1 MGQVWVSVRPFT
13 REVAPVVRRSLT
25 ALVLGLS
32 LLSFGQ
38 VQAAAPAKTSAKA
51 PPVTLTLF
59 SADAIT
65 AAVQSLVAEYETISG
80 AKLAVVQFP
89 EASRQSTGAELAA
102 AQAAD
107 VVLSARSTM
116 DTLVAQGRVDS
127 ASRIDFGK
135 SFIALAVRTGSARPD
150 IGSRAAFRD
159 TLVNAQSVAYS
170 NNASGMYLIH
180 WLFPHMQL
188 PEDFKNR
195 LVVGNSA
202 GETVARGEAQI
213 GLQQMSE
220 LQSISG
226 VEIVGLIPDSLQ
238 QMKLYS
244 AAQVKGSPHPA
255 EAAALLAWLRSGA
268 SHKAIERGGLM
279 PLR

>member
-1 MGQVWVSVRPFT
+1 M
-13 REVAPVVRRSLT
+13 RRSLT

-32 LLSFGQ
+32 LLCCSQ
-38 VQAAAPAKTSAKA
+38 TQAAAPAKTSVKSAAKT

-65 AAVQSLVAEYETISG
+65 AAVQSLVTEYETVSG
-80 AKLAVVQFP
+80 TKLAVVQFS

-135 SFIALAVRTGSARPD
+135 SFIAVAVRAGSARPD
-150 IGSRAAFRD
+150 IGSQAAFRE
-159 TLVNAQSVAYS
+159 TLVSAPSVAYS
-170 NNASGMYLIH
+170 NNASGMYLTH

-195 LVVGNSA
+195 LVEGNSA

-220 LQSISG
+220 LKSVSG
-226 VEIVGLIPDSLQ
+226 IEVVGLIPDALQ

-244 AAQVKGSPHPA
+244 AGIVKGSPHPA

-268 SHKAIERGGLM
+268 SSKAVERGGLM

>member
-1 MGQVWVSVRPFT
+1 M
-13 REVAPVVRRSLT
+13 RRSLT

-32 LLSFGQ
+32 LLCCSQ
-38 VQAAAPAKTSAKA
+38 TQAAAPAKASAKA

-65 AAVQSLVAEYETISG
+65 AAVQSLVAEYETVSG
-80 AKLAVVQFP
+80 TKLAVVQFS

-107 VVLSARSTM
+107 VVLSARPTM

-127 ASRIDFGK
+127 GSRIDFGK
-135 SFIALAVRTGSARPD
+135 SFIALAVRAGSAKPE
-150 IGSRAAFRD
+150 IGSQLAFRD

-170 NNASGMYLIH
+170 NNASGMYLTH

-188 PEDFKNR
+188 PEDFKNK
-195 LVVGNSA
+195 LIVGDSA

-220 LQSISG
+220 LQSVSG
-226 VEIVGLIPDSLQ
+226 VAVVGLIPDSLQ

-244 AAQVKGSPHPA
+244 AAQVKGSPHPG
-255 EAAALLAWLRSGA
+255 EAAALLAWLRSDA
-268 SHKAIERGGLM
+268 SHKAIERGGLV
-279 PLR
+279 PVR